1 MQAVVEEIVR
11 CFVVCQR
18 NKTGHLHLRGLLQP
32 LLAPQHVWIDISMD
46 FVEGPR
52 TVGAGDC
59 VLMRSADTSK
69 PPYVAKVESIEAAG
83 SRGTNVRVR
92 VRWYYRPEE
101 SIGGRRPFHGSK
113 EVFLSDHYDV
123 QSADTIE
130 GKCNVHSFRSYTKL
144 DSVNAEDFFC
154 RFDYKSAS
162 GSFVPD
168 RIAVFCKC
176 EMPYNP
182 DDLMIQC
189 EECSDWFHPSCIG
202 MTIKEAKKREHFF
215 CQSCTAEN
223 GKTTE
228 NFHEATAESE
238 EKLVESKRRRR

>member
-1 MQAVVEEIVR
+1 MNRKLERSQEDLNLV
-11 CFVVCQR
+11 
-18 NKTGHLHLRGLLQP
+18 NKRFEQS
-32 LLAPQHVWIDISMD
+32 Q
-46 FVEGPR
+46 
-52 TVGAGDC
+52 AGDC

-228 NFHEATAESE
+228 NFHEATGQSE
-238 EKLVESKRRRR
+238 EKERCYGSDACFGPVVDPFKRERSMHVPTCILKAW

>member
-1 MQAVVEEIVR
+1 MNRKLERSQEDLNLV
-11 CFVVCQR
+11 
-18 NKTGHLHLRGLLQP
+18 NKRFEQS
-32 LLAPQHVWIDISMD
+32 Q
-46 FVEGPR
+46 
-52 TVGAGDC
+52 AGDC

-228 NFHEATAESE
+228 NFHEATGQSE
-238 EKLVESKRRRR
+238 EKPVESKRRRR

>member
-1 MQAVVEEIVR
+1 MA
-11 CFVVCQR
+11 
-18 NKTGHLHLRGLLQP
+18 KTR
-32 LLAPQHVWIDISMD
+32 APKKILESYTIKGSDKVIK
-46 FVEGPR
+46 P
-52 TVGAGDC
+52 GDC
-59 VLMRSADTSK
+59 VLMKSVDTSK

-144 DSVNAEDFFC
+144 DSVNAEDYFC
-154 RFDYKSAS
+154 RFEYKSAS

-202 MTIKEAKKREHFF
+202 MSIREAKKREHFF

-223 GKTTE
+223 GKTAE
-228 NFHEATAESE
+228 NSHEATAQSD
-238 EKLVESKRRRR
+238 EKPVESKRRRR